1 MTHTD
6 QSYAIDVIGFNQTER
21 LMLSSI
27 FGLAARRDPSFV
39 QREAGATRPADL
51 YLVDGSD
58 AAAMSEFRAVRA
70 RYPAP
75 AVLIGD
81 GDAQSGLPA
90 LPRPLQWA
98 RLLQSFDDAV
108 LNAVQPALAR
118 SGAPAADAGGGYDK
132 TMVLRRTVTPSPASA
147 PLPKSV
153 AATAPRPAAA
163 PAQPRAKQI
172 SDSVLVVD
180 DNATVRKF
188 MEAKL
193 APYGFSAD
201 FAETG
206 EQAVGLTGTKEYTC
220 VFLDVV
226 LPGIDGYQVCKL
238 IKSNKQAV
246 KRTAVVMLTSRS
258 SPFDKLRGSLAG
270 CDEYLTKP
278 VDENQLLEV
287 IAKFLPSA
295 RAVAA

>member
-1 MTHTD
+1 MAE
-6 QSYAIDVIGFNQTER
+6 SNYYVDVIGFNPTER
-21 LMLSSI
+21 LLLSSI
-27 FGLAARRDPSFV
+27 FGLAARRDPSFA
-39 QREAGATRPADL
+39 QRPSGMTRAADL
-51 YLVDGSD
+51 YLVDGADDS
-58 AAAMSEFRAVRA
+58 AMNEFRAVRS

-75 AVLIGD
+75 AVLVGQA
-81 GDAQSGLPA
+81 DASLGLAA

-98 RLLQSFDDAV
+98 RLLQSFDDALV
-108 LNAVQPALAR
+108 
-118 SGAPAADAGGGYDK
+118 SAPQAHEK
-132 TMVLRRTVTPSPASA
+132 TIVLRRTPQPSM
-147 PLPKSV
+147 
-153 AATAPRPAAA
+153 AA
-163 PAQPRAKQI
+163 PNAVAPAPKQI
-172 SDSVLVVD
+172 SDAVLVVD

-206 EQAVGLTGTKEYTC
+206 EQAVGLTGSKEYTC

-238 IKSNKQAV
+238 IKSNKQAI

-278 VDENQLLEV
+278 VDENHLLEV
-287 IAKFLPSA
+287 IAKFLP
-295 RAVAA
+295 RTVQ

>member
-1 MTHTD
+1 MANTD
-6 QSYAIDVIGFNQTER
+6 QNYFVDVIGFNQTER
-21 LMLSSI
+21 LLLSSI
-27 FGLAARRDPSFV
+27 FGLAARRDPCF
-39 QREAGATRPADL
+39 QRREAGSTKPADL

-58 AAAMSEFRAVRA
+58 AAAMNEFRAVRA

-75 AVLIGD
+75 AVLVGE
-81 GDAQSGLPA
+81 GAGENGVPQ
-90 LPRPLQWA
+90 LPRPIQWA

-108 LNAVQPALAR
+108 QN
-118 SGAPAADAGGGYDK
+118 G
-132 TMVLRRTVTPSPASA
+132 
-147 PLPKSV
+147 
-153 AATAPRPAAA
+153 AA
-163 PAQPRAKQI
+163 PAGQQKAATTSQ
-172 SDSVLVVD
+172 DAVLVVD

-193 APYGFSAD
+193 APYGFTAD

-206 EQAVGLTGTKEYTC
+206 EQAVGLTGAKEYTC

-238 IKSNKQAV
+238 IKSNKQAI

-278 VDENQLLEV
+278 VDENHLLEV
-287 IAKFLPSA
+287 IAKFLPRSPK
-295 RAVAA
+295 

>member
-1 MTHTD
+1 MANEET
-6 QSYAIDVIGFNQTER
+6 SYLVDVIGFNETER

-27 FGLAARRDPSFV
+27 FGLAARRDPSFL
-39 QREAGATRPADL
+39 QREENATRRVDL
-51 YLVDGSD
+51 YLVDADNDS
-58 AAAMSEFRAVRA
+58 AVAEFTAIRGRV
-70 RYPAP
+70 PAP
-75 AVLIGD
+75 AVLIGASD
-81 GDAQSGLPA
+81 RNTGLP
-90 LPRPLQWA
+90 LLSRPLQWA
-98 RLLQSFDDAV
+98 RVLQSFDDAI
-108 LNAVQPALAR
+108 QG
-118 SGAPAADAGGGYDK
+118 GAPLPTTENEK
-132 TMVLRRTVTPSPASA
+132 TMVLQRTSTGIGARTPAPGSGAAPKPAA
-147 PLPKSV
+147 
-153 AATAPRPAAA
+153 RPAAA
-163 PAQPRAKQI
+163 ARPRGPADA
-172 SDSVLVVD
+172 VLVVD

-188 MEAKL
+188 METRL
-193 APYGFSAD
+193 APYGFNVD

-238 IKSNKQAV
+238 IKGNKQAV

-278 VDENQLLEV
+278 VDENHLLEV

-295 RAVAA
+295 RGG

>member
-1 MTHTD
+1 MK
-6 QSYAIDVIGFNQTER
+6 
-21 LMLSSI
+21 
-27 FGLAARRDPSFV
+27 
-39 QREAGATRPADL
+39 
-51 YLVDGSD
+51 
-58 AAAMSEFRAVRA
+58 EFRAVRA

-75 AVLIGD
+75 AVLV
-81 GDAQSGLPA
+81 GDADPASGLPA

-98 RLLQSFDDAV
+98 RLLQSFDDA
-108 LNAVQPALAR
+108 LQNGAQ
-118 SGAPAADAGGGYDK
+118 APAAGDYEK
-132 TMVLRRTVTPSPASA
+132 TMVLRRTVAPAAPVRTPAPA
-147 PLPKSV
+147 
-153 AATAPRPAAA
+153 AASRPAPRPAM
-163 PAQPRAKQI
+163 PT
-172 SDSVLVVD
+172 DSVLVVD

-193 APYGFSAD
+193 APYGFQAD

-206 EQAVGLTGTKEYTC
+206 EQAVGMTGTKEYTC

-238 IKSNKQAV
+238 IKSNKQAI

-278 VDENQLLEV
+278 VDENRLLEV
-287 IAKFLPSA
+287 IAKFLPAA
-295 RAVAA
+295 RQAAA

>member
-1 MTHTD
+1 MANEET
-6 QSYAIDVIGFNQTER
+6 SYLVDVIGFNETER

-27 FGLAARRDPSFV
+27 FGLAARRDPSFL
-39 QREAGATRPADL
+39 QREQGSAQRTDL
-51 YLVDGSD
+51 YLVDADND
-58 AAAMSEFRAVRA
+58 AAMAEFTAIRGRVA
-70 RYPAP
+70 AP
-75 AVLIGD
+75 AVLIGASD
-81 GDAQSGLPA
+81 RNTGL
-90 LPRPLQWA
+90 LLLSRPLQWA
-98 RLLQSFDDAV
+98 RVLQSFDDAI
-108 LNAVQPALAR
+108 QG
-118 SGAPAADAGGGYDK
+118 GAPAPTMENEK
-132 TMVLRRTVTPSPASA
+132 TMVLQRTSTGVGARTPA
-147 PLPKSV
+147 PGG
-153 AATAPRPAAA
+153 AAAPRPAAR
-163 PAQPRAKQI
+163 PAAAARPRGPA
-172 SDSVLVVD
+172 DAVLVVD

-188 MEAKL
+188 METRL
-193 APYGFSAD
+193 APYGFIVD

-238 IKSNKQAV
+238 IKGNKQAV

-278 VDENQLLEV
+278 VDENHLLEV

-295 RAVAA
+295 RAGGG

>member
-1 MTHTD
+1 MANTD
-6 QSYAIDVIGFNQTER
+6 QNYFVDVIGFNQTER
-21 LMLSSI
+21 LLLSSI
-27 FGLAARRDPSFV
+27 FGLAARRDPCF
-39 QREAGATRPADL
+39 QRRDASSTKPADL
-51 YLVDGSD
+51 YLVDGAD
-58 AAAMSEFRAVRA
+58 AAAMNEFRAVRA

-75 AVLIGD
+75 AVLVGE
-81 GDAQSGLPA
+81 GAGENGMPQ

-98 RLLQSFDDAV
+98 RLLQSFDEAVTNGASTASQKKSSVSVQDA
-108 LNAVQPALAR
+108 
-118 SGAPAADAGGGYDK
+118 
-132 TMVLRRTVTPSPASA
+132 
-147 PLPKSV
+147 
-153 AATAPRPAAA
+153 
-163 PAQPRAKQI
+163 
-172 SDSVLVVD
+172 VLVVD

-206 EQAVGLTGTKEYTC
+206 EQAVGLTGAKEYTC

-238 IKSNKQAV
+238 IKSNKQAI

-278 VDENQLLEV
+278 VDENHLLEV
-287 IAKFLPSA
+287 IAKFLPRSPK
-295 RAVAA
+295 

>member
-1 MTHTD
+1 MTNTN
-6 QSYAIDVIGFNQTER
+6 YFVDVIGFNPTER
-21 LMLSSI
+21 LLLSSI

-39 QREAGATRPADL
+39 HRSGNAERPADL
-51 YLVDGSD
+51 YLVDGTD
-58 AAAMSEFRAVRA
+58 DTAMNEFRAVRA

-75 AVLIGD
+75 AVLVGKSD
-81 GDAQSGLPA
+81 PETNLPA
-90 LPRPLQWA
+90 LQRPLQWA

-108 LNAVQPALAR
+108 LNAAQPQLTRSGSRVVTPPQPA
-118 SGAPAADAGGGYDK
+118 P
-132 TMVLRRTVTPSPASA
+132 
-147 PLPKSV
+147 
-153 AATAPRPAAA
+153 
-163 PAQPRAKQI
+163 QAKQI
-172 SDSVLVVD
+172 TDAVLVVD

-206 EQAVGLTGTKEYTC
+206 EQAVGLTGAKEYTC

-278 VDENQLLEV
+278 VDENHLLQV

-295 RAVAA
+295 RAGGG

>member
-1 MTHTD
+1 MAHTD
-6 QSYAIDVIGFNQTER
+6 HSYSIDVIGFNQTER

-39 QREAGATRPADL
+39 QRDAGATRPADL

-58 AAAMSEFRAVRA
+58 TAAMSEFRAVHA
-70 RYPAP
+70 RFPAP

-81 GDAQSGLPA
+81 GDVQSGFPA

-108 LNAVQPALAR
+108 LNTVQPALAR
-118 SGAPAADAGGGYDK
+118 SGAPAVEAAGGYDK
-132 TMVLRRTVTPSPASA
+132 TMVLRRTSTPSPA
-147 PLPKSV
+147 
-153 AATAPRPAAA
+153 AASPAKRAAA
-163 PAQPRAKQI
+163 PALPRAKQI

-295 RAVAA
+295 RAAAA

>member
-1 MTHTD
+1 MTPTD
-6 QSYAIDVIGFNQTER
+6 NSYSVDVIGFNPTEK
-21 LMLSSI
+21 LLLSSI

-39 QREAGATRPADL
+39 RREASATKPADV

-58 AAAMSEFRAVRA
+58 AKAMSEFQAVRA

-75 AVLIGD
+75 AVLIGEAN
-81 GDAQSGLPA
+81 GSGLPA
-90 LPRPLQWA
+90 LPRPIQWA

-108 LNAVQPALAR
+108 QNTPVLEKTQLVKPKEIT
-118 SGAPAADAGGGYDK
+118 DA
-132 TMVLRRTVTPSPASA
+132 
-147 PLPKSV
+147 
-153 AATAPRPAAA
+153 
-163 PAQPRAKQI
+163 
-172 SDSVLVVD
+172 VLVVD
-180 DNATVRKF
+180 DNLTVRKF

-193 APYGFSAD
+193 APYGFVAD

-238 IKSNKQAV
+238 IKGNKQAV

-278 VDENQLLEV
+278 VDENHLLEV
-287 IAKFLPSA
+287 IAKFLPQGA
-295 RAVAA
+295 RT

>member
-1 MTHTD
+1 MANEET
-6 QSYAIDVIGFNQTER
+6 SYLVDVIGFNETER

-27 FGLAARRDPSFV
+27 FGLAARRDPSFL
-39 QREAGATRPADL
+39 QREPGSAQRTDL
-51 YLVDGSD
+51 YLVDSDND
-58 AAAMSEFRAVRA
+58 AAMAEFTAIRGRVA
-70 RYPAP
+70 AP
-75 AVLIGD
+75 AVLIGTSD
-81 GDAQSGLPA
+81 RNTGLP
-90 LPRPLQWA
+90 LLSRPLQWA
-98 RLLQSFDDAV
+98 RVLQSFDDAI
-108 LNAVQPALAR
+108 QG
-118 SGAPAADAGGGYDK
+118 GAPVPATENEK
-132 TMVLRRTVTPSPASA
+132 TMVLQRTSTGVGARTPA
-147 PLPKSV
+147 PGS
-153 AATAPRPAAA
+153 AAA
-163 PAQPRAKQI
+163 PKPAARPAPAARPRGPA
-172 SDSVLVVD
+172 DAVLVVD

-188 MEAKL
+188 METRL
-193 APYGFSAD
+193 APYGFNVD

-238 IKSNKQAV
+238 IKGNKQAV

-278 VDENQLLEV
+278 VDENHLLEV

-295 RAVAA
+295 RAGG

>member
-1 MTHTD
+1 MAD
-6 QSYAIDVIGFNQTER
+6 INYFVDVIGFNPTER
-21 LMLSSI
+21 TLLSSI
-27 FGLAARRDPSFV
+27 FGLAARRDPSFA
-39 QREAGATRPADL
+39 QRPAGTSRAADL
-51 YLVDGSD
+51 YLVDGAD
-58 AAAMSEFRAVRA
+58 PAAKEEFRAVRA

-75 AVLIGD
+75 AVLVGEP
-81 GDAQSGLPA
+81 DAALGLPA

-98 RLLQSFDDAV
+98 RLLQSFDDA
-108 LNAVQPALAR
+108 LTAQPA
-118 SGAPAADAGGGYDK
+118 PYEK
-132 TMVLRRTVTPSPASA
+132 TMVLKRTNPPVVARPE
-147 PLPKSV
+147 PKV
-153 AATAPRPAAA
+153 
-163 PAQPRAKQI
+163 KQI
-172 SDSVLVVD
+172 SDAVLVVD

-206 EQAVGLTGTKEYTC
+206 EQAVGLTGAKEYTC

-278 VDENQLLEV
+278 VDENRLLEV
-287 IAKFLPSA
+287 ISKFLPRSA
-295 RAVAA
+295 S

>member
-1 MTHTD
+1 MN
-6 QSYAIDVIGFNQTER
+6 QSENYFVDVIGFNQTER
-21 LMLSSI
+21 LLLSSI
-27 FGLAARRDPSFV
+27 FGLAARRAPSFAP
-39 QREAGATRPADL
+39 RDAKSTKPADL

-58 AAAMSEFRAVRA
+58 EAAMNEFRAVRA

-75 AVLIGD
+75 AVLVGAAD
-81 GDAQSGLPA
+81 PKSGLPA

-98 RLLQSFDDAV
+98 RLLQSFDDA
-108 LNAVQPALAR
+108 LQAQ
-118 SGAPAADAGGGYDK
+118 APAAADYEK
-132 TMVLRRTVTPSPASA
+132 TMVLRRTPAPAAPVRTPAPLTASA
-147 PLPKSV
+147 V
-153 AATAPRPAAA
+153 RAAPRIAVPA
-163 PAQPRAKQI
+163 
-172 SDSVLVVD
+172 DLVLVVD

-193 APYGFSAD
+193 APYGFQAD

-206 EQAVGLTGTKEYTC
+206 EQAVGMTGTKEYTC

-238 IKSNKQAV
+238 IKSNKQAI
-246 KRTAVVMLTSRS
+246 KRTAVVMLTGRS

-278 VDENQLLEV
+278 VDENRLLEV
-287 IAKFLPSA
+287 IAKFLPAA
-295 RAVAA
+295 RQAAA

>member
-1 MTHTD
+1 MPN
-6 QSYAIDVIGFNQTER
+6 SNYFVDVIGFNPTEK
-21 LMLSSI
+21 LLLSSI

-39 QREAGATRPADL
+39 HRDGSAERPADL
-51 YLVDGSD
+51 YLVDGTDDS
-58 AAAMSEFRAVRA
+58 AMNEFRAVRA

-75 AVLIGD
+75 AVLVGKPD
-81 GDAQSGLPA
+81 PETGLPA
-90 LPRPLQWA
+90 LQRPLQWA

-108 LNAVQPALAR
+108 LNAAQPQLTRSGSRVITAPQPA
-118 SGAPAADAGGGYDK
+118 P
-132 TMVLRRTVTPSPASA
+132 
-147 PLPKSV
+147 
-153 AATAPRPAAA
+153 
-163 PAQPRAKQI
+163 QAKQI
-172 SDSVLVVD
+172 TDAVLVVD

-206 EQAVGLTGTKEYTC
+206 EQAVGLTGAKEYTC

-278 VDENQLLEV
+278 VDENRLLEV
-287 IAKFLPSA
+287 IAKFLPRNSQ
-295 RAVAA
+295 

>member
-1 MTHTD
+1 MTPDMTQPDNHY
-6 QSYAIDVIGFNQTER
+6 SIDVFGFNQTER

-39 QREAGATRPADL
+39 QRDAGATRPADL

-58 AAAMSEFRAVRA
+58 PAAMSEFHAVRA

-75 AVLIGD
+75 TVLV
-81 GDAQSGLPA
+81 GDADPQSGLPA
-90 LPRPLQWA
+90 MPRPIQWA

-108 LNAVQPALAR
+108 LGDAQPA
-118 SGAPAADAGGGYDK
+118 PANSAAAGVFDK
-132 TMVLRRTVTPSPASA
+132 TMVLRRTGAPAPA
-147 PLPKSV
+147 
-153 AATAPRPAAA
+153 AATPAAPMRPAAA
-163 PAQPRAKQI
+163 ARPQPRPKQ
-172 SDSVLVVD
+172 STDTVLVVD

-246 KRTAVVMLTSRS
+246 KRTAVVMLTGRT

-295 RAVAA
+295 RAAAA

>member
-1 MTHTD
+1 MAD
-6 QSYAIDVIGFNQTER
+6 NDNSYCVDVIGFNQTER
-21 LMLSSI
+21 LLLSSI
-27 FGLAARRDPSFV
+27 FGLAARRDPCFV
-39 QREAGATRPADL
+39 QREPGASKAADL

-58 AAAMSEFRAVRA
+58 AAAMAEFRAVRA
-70 RYPAP
+70 RYAAP
-75 AVLIGD
+75 AVLIGE

-90 LPRPLQWA
+90 LPRPIQWA
-98 RLLQSFDDAV
+98 KLLQSFDDAV
-108 LNAVQPALAR
+108 LGAQP
-118 SGAPAADAGGGYDK
+118 SAPATENEK
-132 TMVLRRTVTPSPASA
+132 TMVLRRTSTNAPSGRA
-147 PLPKSV
+147 V
-153 AATAPRPAAA
+153 AAPRPA
-163 PAQPRAKQI
+163 PKAKEF
-172 SDSVLVVD
+172 SDAVLVVD
-180 DNATVRKF
+180 DNLTVRKF

-206 EQAVGLTGTKEYTC
+206 EEAVGLTGSKEYTC

-278 VDENQLLEV
+278 VDENRLLEV
-287 IAKFLPSA
+287 IAKFLPTA
-295 RAVAA
+295 RVAA